1 MVGEEEGAVLPT
13 GLEICRVGENGIP
26 QPLAGRWPVLRHVE
40 AVLSSSTAANN
51 DVVAPDELV
60 LLESSPLHSTSEC
73 AGLRFLYFVNIG

>member
-51 DVVAPDELV
+51 DVVAPLAA
-60 LLESSPLHSTSEC
+60 PTQKK
-73 AGLRFLYFVNIG
+73 GWGVNKI